1 MTLRLKK
8 ITTIGLATI
17 FLVGTSIIAVSA
29 ATLPN
34 IPIQNAKFVSED
46 WYIKQNTHLIRND
59 QITDLRAVAEITAN
73 NGLVV
78 QKNTNQ
84 WYTDNSETLIALPKG
99 LKGSNLSGNSW
110 GTTNAYTIKLP
121 NYFTDRQSKRSV
133 DMIIKCDTLAYT
145 LQSSSNLQHD
155 SAAASITKTD
165 IWIGPYYG
173 QMTQGMTIELRYHDT
188 GDLYDKDTMMRVV
201 DLDGAGAEYVKMGA
215 GFDGN
220 HYIPGVSE
228 SDWWLKR
235 DADNWI
241 GNGRN
246 AFDNETFKTGF
257 AFYIHGGKISYQMWQ
272 NDCGTGIGS
281 NGVENQL
288 GSLKI
293 IKESN

>member
-1 MTLRLKK
+1 MNLRFKK
-8 ITTIGLATI
+8 ITTIELATI
-17 FLVGTSIIAVSA
+17 SSVGASIMAVSA

-34 IPIQNAKFVSED
+34 IPIQNAKFVTED

-84 WYTDNSETLIALPKG
+84 WYTDNSETLITLPKG

-145 LQSSSNLQHD
+145 LQKSSNLQHD

-201 DLDGAGAEYVKMGA
+201 DLDGAGAEHVKMGA

-220 HYIPGVSE
+220 HYIPG
-228 SDWWLKR
+228 
-235 DADNWI
+235 
-241 GNGRN
+241 GRN
-246 AFDNETFKTGF
+246 SFDNETFKTGF

-288 GSLKI
+288 GSLKV

>member
-1 MTLRLKK
+1 MNLRFKK
-8 ITTIGLATI
+8 ITTIELATI
-17 FLVGTSIIAVSA
+17 SSVGASIMAVSA

-34 IPIQNAKFVSED
+34 IPIQNAKFVTED

-84 WYTDNSETLIALPKG
+84 WYTDNSETLITLPKG

-145 LQSSSNLQHD
+145 LQKSSNLQHD

-220 HYIPGVSE
+220 HYIPG
-228 SDWWLKR
+228 
-235 DADNWI
+235 
-241 GNGRN
+241 GRN
-246 AFDNETFKTGF
+246 SFDNETFKTGF

-288 GSLKI
+288 GSLKV

>member
-1 MTLRLKK
+1 MNLRFKK
-8 ITTIGLATI
+8 IITIGLATI
-17 FLVGTSIIAVSA
+17 FSVGASIMAVSA

-78 QKNTNQ
+78 QKNANQ
-84 WYTDNSETLIALPKG
+84 WYTDNSETLITLPKG

-145 LQSSSNLQHD
+145 LQNSSNLQHD

-228 SDWWLKR
+228 SDWWLRR

-241 GNGRN
+241 GNGRY
-246 AFDNETFKTGF
+246 AFDNETFKSR
-257 AFYIHGGKISYQMWQ
+257 IS
-272 NDCGTGIGS
+272 GR
-281 NGVENQL
+281 GVEL
-288 GSLKI
+288 
-293 IKESN
+293 

>member
-1 MTLRLKK
+1 MRLKK
-8 ITTIGLATI
+8 LIVTGIVSVFAIGS
-17 FLVGTSIIAVSA
+17 SIMAVSA

-34 IPIQNAKFVSED
+34 IPIQNTKFVTED

-73 NGLVV
+73 NGLVI
-78 QKNTNQ
+78 QKNANQ
-84 WYTDNSETLIALPKG
+84 WYSDNSETLITLPKG

-110 GTTNAYTIKLP
+110 RTTNAYTIKLP
-121 NYFTDRQSKRSV
+121 NYFTDRQSKRAV

-201 DLDGAGAEYVKMGA
+201 DLDAGAEYVKMGA

-220 HYIPGVSE
+220 HYIPGVSQ
-228 SDWWLKR
+228 SDWWLRR